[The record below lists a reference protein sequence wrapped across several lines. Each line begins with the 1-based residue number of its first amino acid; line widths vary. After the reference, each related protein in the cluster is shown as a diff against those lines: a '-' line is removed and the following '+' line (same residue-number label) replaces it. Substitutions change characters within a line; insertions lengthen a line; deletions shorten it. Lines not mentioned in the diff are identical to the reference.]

1 MELRPKTTIV
11 RATETDVHLLSV
23 IGTQT
28 ILESHGHSASPEDM
42 QHYVGK
48 NMSEEAFTEEL
59 SNTDNLYYIIY
70 SDNEPVGYAK
80 IVLNEPNPNVAAQ
93 NVTKLGRIYILK
105 KFLGQPFGKELFDYI
120 QNISKQHDQA
130 GMWLNV
136 WIENHRAFKFYQ
148 KQGFK
153 IVGSYDFVVSPT
165 HSNPNHVMYLKFE

>member
-1 MELRPKTTIV
+1 VTSIF
-11 RATETDVHLLSV
+11 RASLDDIGLLSG

-48 NMSEEAFTEEL
+48 NMSEEAFAAEL
-59 SNTDNLYYIIY
+59 SDPENLYYIIY
-70 SDNEPVGYAK
+70 SDGEPVGYAK
-80 IVLNEPNPNVAAQ
+80 IVLNDPNPNVAAQ

-105 KFLGQPFGKELFDYI
+105 KFLGQPYGKELFDHI
-120 QNISKQHDQA
+120 LNISKQHAQA

-136 WIENHRAFKFYQ
+136 WIENHRAIKFYH

-153 IVGSYDFVVSPT
+153 IVGSHDFEVSPT
-165 HSNPNHVMYLKFE
+165 HINPNHVMFLKYQQKNV